1 MGLLQILNGDQDIKF
16 YGGGVFPNPN
26 SVSSTVTFGQKLIG
40 YKKPPGTY
48 QSGAYL
54 PKSDQ
59 PYITTPIPDLGVS
72 FKDQNPS
79 LITLPGWEDGLPGI
93 EQLNNLS
100 NKIRY
105 NSNSWGQDFLNRGN
119 LYGLVRSKDDIKRL
133 TSYFLDGTKGLLFIA
148 KQNLL
153 SRVGVQ
159 TEAPRNAGNALGFFN
174 DGVYLPTSTLAQS
187 AISNIGGH
195 VLKQG
200 IDPTG
205 KIPGL
210 KLSKYEDANN
220 KKTKRNRLVKI
231 LGKFSDFPRSGNIN
245 KKIIKQYRG
254 GPGSKLGIG
263 STKINYAT
271 DSEGKN
277 KINSLV
283 SKKFLNEKFGNFLT
297 WDNNDFDRVSISN
310 GYSNRK
316 VDDKN
321 SEILDD
327 FRKKLTEPNGDP
339 IKRST
344 FLSLSSNYR
353 NFNIEK
359 RLHYRSGGE
368 KGNILD
374 YTKGKRDNQG
384 ALLSSDLINMS
395 SIYKSETPSPKPQ
408 LKDIIDFRI
417 GIFDNKSI
425 GETPEILKNWL
436 HFRALLD
443 KFSEGYKASWKGQ
456 DYMGRAEKFYKY
468 NSFDRD
474 INLSFNLSAFSK
486 QELMPIY
493 KKLNYLASHLAP
505 YYSKEGYMSGNLV
518 QLTVGN
524 YLWEQP
530 GFIESLSIDID
541 DSTPWEINL
550 GLDGKEENGEINVK
564 QVPHRIKVSMKFTPI
579 HRFRPQIQELNGGNL
594 DPTKPQFNQ
603 DNNGFGPQR
612 YIALQDNKGD
622 TNNGYNQQF
631 AVSSPTPPTPATT
644 NENQI
649 FVGDTAVGS
658 TFLSSPE
665 NLVQQQFVNENPTV
679 GGQNLTPVINSDGS
693 FLQGSNSLIYP

>member
-16 YGGGVFPNPN
+16 YGGGIFPGPN
-26 SVSSTVTFGQKLIG
+26 TVSSTVTFGQKLIG

-48 QSGAYL
+48 LSGAYL
-54 PKSDQ
+54 SKDQQ

-72 FKDQNPS
+72 FRDQNPA
-79 LITLPGWEDGLPGI
+79 LLTLPGWEDGLPGI

-100 NKIRY
+100 EKIRY
-105 NSNSWGQDFLNRGN
+105 QSNSWGQDFLNRGN

-174 DGVYLPTSTLAQS
+174 DGVYLPTSTLAQ
-187 AISNIGGH
+187 AAVSNIGGH

-205 KIPGL
+205 KLPGL

-231 LGKFSDFPRSGNIN
+231 LGKFSNPKNTN
-245 KKIIKQYRG
+245 KDIIKQYRG

-263 STKINYAT
+263 STKIKYAT

-277 KINSLV
+277 KANSLV
-283 SKKFLNEKFGNFLT
+283 FKKFLNEKFGNFLT

-316 VDDKN
+316 IDDKN

-339 IKRST
+339 IKKST
-344 FLSLSSNYR
+344 FLSLSPNYR
-353 NFNIEK
+353 NSNIEK

-384 ALLSSDLINMS
+384 ALLNSDLINMS
-395 SIYKSETPSPKPQ
+395 SIYKSQTPSTKSQ

-417 GIFDNKSI
+417 GVFDNSSIREGQNYIDKS
-425 GETPEILKNWL
+425 WL

-443 KFSEGYKASWKGQ
+443 KFSESYKASWKGRE
-456 DYMGRAEKFYKY
+456 YMGRGEKFYKY
-468 NSFDRD
+468 NGFDRD
-474 INLSFNLSAFSK
+474 ISLSFNLVAFSK

-493 KKLNYLASHLAP
+493 KKLNYLASTLSP
-505 YYSKEGYMSGNLV
+505 YYSPEGYMSGNLI

-530 GFIESLSIDID
+530 GFIESISIDID

-550 GLDGKEENGEINVK
+550 GLDGKEEPDGSTVVR

-579 HRFRPQIQELNGGNL
+579 HRFRPQIQSI
-594 DPTKPQFNQ
+594 DSKSQPQFEEDVNEFGKQ
-603 DNNGFGPQR
+603 KYISLQKEDNS
-612 YIALQDNKGD
+612 YLD
-622 TNNGYNQQF
+622 GYQQIF
-631 AVSSPTPPTPATT
+631 PPPTPPPTPATT
-644 NENQI
+644 NENRI
-649 FVGDTAVGS
+649 FIGDTALGS
-658 TFLSSPE
+658 QYGVAYQDELPTSFLSPNEIDNSSTSFGSGVN
-665 NLVQQQFVNENPTV
+665 NLI
-679 GGQNLTPVINSDGS
+679 TP
-693 FLQGSNSLIYP
+693 FY